1 MQPIRLIL
9 AALMFAALGAPPTV
23 SAQDFLGKS
32 LKQWQADLKS
42 DDAQVRRSA
51 AFALGQFPDDANR
64 VVPLLLERLQDGDA
78 GVRDAAG
85 TALGDLMQ
93 SDKDKPRAY
102 WAAARAVLAK
112 RLGGESD
119 AQALRGVLHAVGGF
133 GESALPLLDAVQ
145 DKLTHKSAAVRQ
157 NAAWALGRM
166 GPKAEAAVE
175 ALTARL
181 KDDEALV
188 RRDAATA
195 LGAIGL
201 PAARPAVGPL
211 FRMVEKED
219 DEVAR
224 NTALEQLI
232 NLVGPEDK
240 DAAKQLDALLDSKD
254 PDTANLAAFVLAKI
268 GGGGEEV
275 KKAVEV
281 LRKALHD
288 DEPQVRGLAAASLGA
303 LKAMGG
309 PAAADLGKA
318 LRSDGDKDVRRNCA
332 VALALIGPE
341 APDAAKE
348 ALPDLL
354 TVLDSDAPIEIRHY
368 TAEAIAKMGP
378 ANDTKETRAVVL
390 RVLAKSGPDDSRPG
404 DRYTLNSMRQRC
416 IWCFFN
422 VRDLPDDPATV
433 LTAIL
438 DETSE
443 SGLMV
448 RYDAARML
456 ATYRRENAP
465 DKAVDWLLHMLRNEN
480 LQIYR
485 RTESKVSGG
494 STESSS
500 GGATVQQDAGG
511 DARFLAAQALSR
523 MGSKAAGR
531 KDVIDEL
538 KKAADEAKDERLR
551 TEAKKA
557 LERLGK

>member
-1 MQPIRLIL
+1 MKLTRLIL
-9 AALMFAALGAPPTV
+9 AALMFAALGTSPV
-23 SAQDFLGKS
+23 SAQEFLGKS

-42 DDAQVRRSA
+42 NDAQIRRSA
-51 AFALGQFPDDANR
+51 AFALGQFPDDATR
-64 VVPLLLERLQDGDA
+64 VVPLLLERLQDGDV

-102 WAAARAVLAK
+102 WAAARPVLAK

-119 AQALRGVLHAVGGF
+119 ARALRGVLHAVGGF

-145 DKLTHKSAAVRQ
+145 DKLTHKNAAVRQ

-224 NTALEQLI
+224 NTALDQLV

-240 DAAKQLDALLDSKD
+240 DAAKLLYALLDSED
-254 PDTANLAAFVLAKI
+254 PDTPNLAAFVLAKI
-268 GGGGEEV
+268 GGEEARPAV
-275 KKAVEV
+275 KV

-354 TVLDSDAPIEIRHY
+354 AVLDSDAPIEIRHY

-378 ANDTKETRAVVL
+378 ANDTREARAVVL
-390 RVLAKSGPDDSRPG
+390 RVLAKSGPDDTRPG

-422 VRDLPDDPATV
+422 VRDLPDDAAAV

-465 DKAVDWLLHMLRNEN
+465 DKAVDWLLHMLKNEN

-500 GGATVQQDAGG
+500 GGTTVQQDAGG

-523 MGSKAAGR
+523 MGRKAAGR

-538 KKAADEAKDERLR
+538 KKAAEAKDERLR
-551 TEAKKA
+551 TEAKMA